1 MTDRQSLNPLDLA
14 LRSVDQTIRDM
25 GYPGFETQM
34 LIWLAGRIDADRL
47 RRGIVQLARRHP
59 AITARLVEPTGK
71 NADRPYWQLRPEVEA
86 ELAEVDLATD
96 EEQAVLAAAEDLLST
111 PHDPLL
117 GNPLRFHLLHRPGGS
132 DVLLLQYNHALMDN
146 SATPLLI
153 RELNELC
160 QSPDQNQA
168 PCYEPHN
175 LVPRRLAR
183 LGHTE
188 RRKAA
193 YAAVEL
199 SGHTLRGRAA
209 ILGKGD
215 EDKPR
220 TPKLRI
226 ATRTIEPELTR
237 AIAAASTRLCGLPSL
252 SMTILAAAF
261 RAIQAL
267 GPQSRNADRNYI
279 AGIGLDLN
287 LRGGGQALLQNL
299 LSVVPVTATPN
310 ELADQG
316 ALIRL
321 LSRQMR
327 DRLESKIDL
336 GVLRLAHAFQ
346 RRPRHIHWVLAH
358 MLRWCYSLWYAYF
371 GSLDTAG
378 RDLAGIP
385 IDQVQYIGPTWSP
398 MGIALLANQSR
409 GRLHLQLT
417 YDPDLVYPALAEQ
430 LLKTIEED
438 LTSLATH

>member
-1 MTDRQSLNPLDLA
+1 
-14 LRSVDQTIRDM
+14 
-25 GYPGFETQM
+25 
-34 LIWLAGRIDADRL
+34 
-47 RRGIVQLARRHP
+47 VQLVQRHP
-59 AITARLVEPTGK
+59 AITARLVEPSGR
-71 NADRPYWQLRPEVEA
+71 DGRGPYWQFRPDDAA
-86 ELAEVDLATD
+86 ELAEVDLATGD
-96 EEQAVLAAAEDLLST
+96 EQAVLAAAEDLLST

-117 GNPLRFHLLHRPGGS
+117 GNPLRFHLLHRPSGQ

-160 QSPDQNQA
+160 ESPDQQA
-168 PCYEPHN
+168 SPRYEPHD
-175 LVPRRLAR
+175 LVSRRL
-183 LGHTE
+183 
-188 RRKAA
+188 RRATHADRRAAA

-199 SGHTLRGRAA
+199 QGRTLRGRAA

-220 TPKLRI
+220 TPRLRI
-226 ATRTIEPELTR
+226 ATRAIEPDLTR
-237 AIAAASTRLCGLPSL
+237 AISAASTRLCGLPSL

-267 GPQSRNADRNYI
+267 GPQDRNAGRNYI
-279 AGIGLDLN
+279 AGIGLDLS
-287 LRGGGQALLQNL
+287 LRGGGPLGAGLPTPPLMQNL
-299 LSVVPVTATPN
+299 LSVVPVTAAPA
-310 ELADQG
+310 ELADRDT
-316 ALIRL
+316 LIRA

-336 GVLRLAHAFQ
+336 GVLRLAHTFQ

-371 GSLDTAG
+371 GSLDSAG
-378 RDLAGIP
+378 RELCGTAIE
-385 IDQVQYIGPTWSP
+385 QVQYVGPTWSP

-417 YDPDLVYPALAEQ
+417 YDPDLVPEPLAAQWLEHVV
-430 LLKTIEED
+430 TD
-438 LTSLATH
+438 LRRLAG